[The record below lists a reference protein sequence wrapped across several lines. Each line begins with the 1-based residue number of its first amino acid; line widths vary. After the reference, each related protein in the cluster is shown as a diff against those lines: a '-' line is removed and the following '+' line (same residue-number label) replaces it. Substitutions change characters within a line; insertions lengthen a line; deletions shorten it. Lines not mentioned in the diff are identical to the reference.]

1 MYTDTIEK
9 FVTLSE
15 KKVALLRTNPL
26 AFFLGSV
33 AAGAY
38 VGLGILLIFS
48 VGAALPA
55 PVQKLA
61 MGATFAVALILVVI
75 AGAELFTGYTMYMTL
90 GLLAR
95 RITWGGLASTWGVS
109 WVGNLAGSALV
120 AGLFAVGGA
129 NGLLL
134 DPGSLVYSV
143 ADYKMHGSISAL
155 FARAIL
161 CNWLVC
167 LALWMANRVQGD
179 AAKCIVIFWC
189 LLAFIASG
197 YEHSVANM
205 TLLSLAVIG
214 RGGDWATISAA
225 FYNLSIV
232 TAGNVVGGALM
243 MGGLYWLADGRQ
255 INENPALS
263 VDKRA

>member
-1 MYTDTIEK
+1 MYTDTINK
-9 FVTLSE
+9 FVELAV
-15 KKVALLRTNPL
+15 KKQALLERSPW
-26 AFFLGSV
+26 AFMVGAL

-48 VGAALPA
+48 VGASVPVPA
-55 PVQKLA
+55 QKLA
-61 MGATFAVALILVVI
+61 MGATFAIALILVVI

-95 RITWGGLASTWGVS
+95 RVSWSGLLSTWLAS
-109 WVGNLAGSALV
+109 WVGNLLGAMFV
-120 AGLFAVGGA
+120 ATLFAIGGA
-129 NGLLL
+129 NGLLS
-134 DPGSLVYSV
+134 DASSLVYRV
-143 ADYKMHGSISAL
+143 ADYKMSGSAGAL

-167 LALWMANRVQGD
+167 LALWMAHRVQGD

-214 RGGDWATISAA
+214 REGQWETVSAA
-225 FYNLSIV
+225 FYNLSVV
-232 TAGNVVGGALM
+232 TAGNVVSGALLM
-243 MGGLYWLADGRQ
+243 AGLYWLADERGASTAQ
-255 INENPALS
+255 KKSEPI
-263 VDKRA
+263 

>member
-1 MYTDTIEK
+1 MYSETIEK
-9 FVTLSE
+9 FVEMAVKKADLLAKKPLS
-15 KKVALLRTNPL
+15 
-26 AFFLGSV
+26 FFLGSV

-90 GLLAR
+90 GIFAR
-95 RITWGGLASTWGVS
+95 RVNGQALLRTWVVS

-120 AGLFAVGGA
+120 AALFAVGGA
-129 NGLLL
+129 NGLLSN
-134 DPGSLVYSV
+134 PASLVYSV
-143 ADYKMHGSISAL
+143 ADYKMSGSVAAL

-167 LALWMANRVQGD
+167 LALWMAHRVQGD

-214 RGGDWATISAA
+214 RAGDLPTLMAA
-225 FYNLSIV
+225 FYNLSVV
-232 TAGNVVGGALM
+232 TAGNVVGGAVM
-243 MGGLYWLADGRQ
+243 MAGLYWIADGRRLIGQ
-255 INENPALS
+255 ENQT
-263 VDKRA
+263 